1 MLDCS
6 RVFANLKHLMV
17 FVNVQIKCMKCGV
30 QSERQERI
38 MDLAVEID
46 GNICTLEEAL
56 RKFTSTEILDG
67 ENKYKCSRS
76 VVFIY
81 MPQTRSMS

>member
-1 MLDCS
+1 MK
-6 RVFANLKHLMV
+6 FLMV
-17 FVNVQIKCMKCGV
+17 FVNVQIKCMKCGGK
-30 QSERQERI
+30 SERQERI

-56 RKFTSTEILDG
+56 RKFTGTEILDG
-67 ENKYKCSRS
+67 ENKYKCSRF

-81 MPQTRSMS
+81 MLQSKKCVLT